1 MANSARDE
9 WFINEAIEQVNLTAR
24 QRVVLATEWL
34 RNKTVLNIS
43 IPVTKEVRSFEVETG
58 GISEKELKQA
68 RYAFR
73 SGEIESD
80 AADFEEYA
88 AKLQKNSVKKT
99 KGQRTVVTE
108 RSKPGE
114 FPRAD
119 TTLLRKSIF
128 GVVQNPEPGIFDG
141 YVGTPID
148 YGVWLELQ
156 LDRSFLLR
164 SFAEEKPT
172 LLKILTS
179 EGMD

>member
-1 MANSARDE
+1 MSNPRDQ
-9 WFINEAIEQVNLTAR
+9 WFINEAVRAANLSAR

-43 IPVTKEVRSFEVETG
+43 IPVTKEVRSRKDG
-58 GISEKELKQA
+58 G
-68 RYAFR
+68 
-73 SGEIESD
+73 
-80 AADFEEYA
+80 
-88 AKLQKNSVKKT
+88 T
-99 KGQRTVVTE
+99 RTVVTE

-128 GVVQNPEPGIFDG
+128 GQVVEPEKGIIDG
-141 YVGTPID
+141 YIGTPID
-148 YGVWLELQ
+148 YGVRLELQ

-172 LLKILTS
+172 LLKILTNES
-179 EGMD
+179 VK